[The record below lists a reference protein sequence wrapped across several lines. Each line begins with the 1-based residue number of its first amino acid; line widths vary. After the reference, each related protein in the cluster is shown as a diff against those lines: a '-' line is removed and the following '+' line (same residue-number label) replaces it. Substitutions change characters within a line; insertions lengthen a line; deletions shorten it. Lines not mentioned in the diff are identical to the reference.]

1 MKSTIW
7 ALLIFAGA
15 VRADSGWSWL
25 NPQPT
30 GGQLIAGAALD
41 GNNVV
46 VAGNFGAILRSRD
59 GGATWTQQPSGTTAT
74 LNAVCFTDPNTGTVV
89 GANGTILRTTDGGA
103 TWTSQWPA
111 AFYSFTAVSFTDA
124 YTGTVVGANFS
135 GNFQNSGRI
144 LDHRRR
150 ADLDLAVCRRP
161 ASLWSLVHRF
171 EHRNRGRV

>member
-7 ALLIFAGA
+7 ALLVFAGA

-30 GGQLIAGAALD
+30 GAQLVAAAALD

-46 VAGNFGAILRSRD
+46 VVGNFGAILRTRD
-59 GGATWTQQPSGTTAT
+59 GGATWTQQPSGTAAT
-74 LNAVCFTDPNTGTVV
+74 LNAVSFTDANTGTVV
-89 GANGTILRTTDGGA
+89 GLGGTILRTTDGGA

-124 YTGTVVGANFS
+124 FTGTVVGANFS

-144 LDHRRR
+144 LDQR
-150 ADLDLAVCRRP
+150 
-161 ASLWSLVHRF
+161 
-171 EHRNRGRV
+171 